1 MLGLGGESAGYGG
14 GGTTSGG
21 SSASSPDPI
30 VVAAAVTCSCR
41 KCSSDMRESSDM
53 RPPGSRSRRCTGD
66 DDPCRAG
73 ICAAAGGVAGALVG
87 EPTCVLGLNIG

>member
-1 MLGLGGESAGYGG
+1 MH
-14 GGTTSGG
+14 
-21 SSASSPDPI
+21 SSASHERTTDTLC
-30 VVAAAVTCSCR
+30 AHTYGTCSCR

-87 EPTCVLGLNIG
+87 EPTCVERRG